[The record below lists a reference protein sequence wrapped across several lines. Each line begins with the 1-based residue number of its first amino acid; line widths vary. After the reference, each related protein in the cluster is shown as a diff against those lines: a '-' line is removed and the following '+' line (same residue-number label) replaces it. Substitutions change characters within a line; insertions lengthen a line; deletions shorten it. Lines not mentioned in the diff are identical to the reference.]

1 MHEWIIDIAT
11 NHSYLV
17 YLVILFI
24 AFLEG
29 PIIALVTGF
38 LAFIGYLSIPLT
50 LIILILGDII
60 PDIFLYYLGR
70 FGYGNKYIDK
80 YFLNYSFISNNIKF
94 INIMW
99 SKHPWKTI
107 FFGKMSYGLSVPVL
121 ITLGLLKIPF
131 KNFIYHSSFVSFVQ
145 VSTVF
150 FIGYKVGYSYEIA
163 DLHIKYVGIAFSLL
177 ILLLV
182 FGYFYL
188 TKYFAGRF
196 IKEEEKEIDINIIE
210 KRE

>member
-11 NHSYLV
+11 NHTYLV
-17 YLVILFI
+17 YLVILLI

-29 PIIALVTGF
+29 PIIALATGF
-38 LAFIGYLSIPLT
+38 LAFVGYLNTSLA

-80 YFLNYSFISNNIKF
+80 YFLNNSFISNNINF
-94 INIMW
+94 IKLMW
-99 SKHPWKTI
+99 NNHPWKAI
-107 FFGKMSYGLSVPVL
+107 FFGKMAYGLSLPVL

-131 KNFIYHSSFVSFVQ
+131 RNFIYHSSFVSLVQ
-145 VSTVF
+145 VSVVF
-150 FIGYKVGYSYEIA
+150 FIGYNLGYSYEIA
-163 DLHIKYVGIAFSLL
+163 DKYIKYVGIIFSIF
-177 ILLLV
+177 ILSLV

-196 IKEEEKEIDINIIE
+196 MKEEEKESGINIP
-210 KRE
+210 